1 MILEWQNTRRSI
13 RVSLAIHPITRGCT
27 VEIDFSNVKPGVLSA
42 LTILLIVM
50 ITVPLA
56 KYVLN
61 RWRVPG
67 LTDLVNAV

>member
-1 MILEWQNTRRSI
+1 MFK
-13 RVSLAIHPITRGCT
+13 VDMADAKPT
-27 VEIDFSNVKPGVLSA
+27 VLTA
-42 LTILLIVM
+42 LTVFLIIV

-56 KYVLN
+56 KFALN